1 MKWFMMLFVY
11 LRPSMLYIQKVLK
24 NFYDELSHHDHQ
36 QDCQDD
42 QDNQDNHH
50 WDDQNN
56 EKYQPSIK

>member
-1 MKWFMMLFVY
+1 
-11 LRPSMLYIQKVLK
+11 MLYIQKVLK